1 MNKIKSLTINFA
13 VSLVSIAATLTL
25 VSFTTSDKDSVEH
38 LKEFNEFKQ
47 ELIYHQQKLIDYQN
61 VMINTLRNV
70 LWNDYDYDLPQLDG
84 QEQDDIDF
92 EKEVIDSLYKSQQ

>member
-1 MNKIKSLTINFA
+1 MNKIKSLVINFA
-13 VSLVSIAATLTL
+13 VSFVSIAATLTL

-38 LKEFNEFKQ
+38 LKESNEFKQ

-61 VMINTLRNV
+61 VMINTLKNV

-92 EKEVIDSLYKSQQ
+92 EKEVIDSFYKSQQ